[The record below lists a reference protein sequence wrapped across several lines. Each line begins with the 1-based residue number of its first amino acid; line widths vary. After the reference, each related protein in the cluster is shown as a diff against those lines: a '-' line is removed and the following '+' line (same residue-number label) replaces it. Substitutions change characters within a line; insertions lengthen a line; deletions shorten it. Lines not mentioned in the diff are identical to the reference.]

1 MALTAHN
8 IPNGDNMG
16 IDGYVAGQRFNAAL
30 LFSKVPLL
38 LLSILVTIPRL
49 RPCLISVVVIASL
62 YPWVSSWIQYFALQI
77 RSRETSRIYRSIC
90 HGLLKQVAFSLL
102 FFFLGPPLGFWVRSV
117 NRWYITQHPSRPPT
131 LKLLLY
137 WKYVE
142 DWPCNQH
149 CFMNIYI
156 SENYKNS
163 RDRLYFLY
171 GIYSLEWTPEVWR
184 PELDT
189 QKVTAAGRSKERGLN
204 MTEAWH
210 R

>member
-90 HGLLKQVAFSLL
+90 HGLLKQVAFALL
-102 FFFLGPPLGFWVRSV
+102 FFFG
-117 NRWYITQHPSRPPT
+117 TPSRFLSEICQQVIYNPTPLPPP
-131 LKLLLY
+131 
-137 WKYVE
+137 
-142 DWPCNQH
+142 D
-149 CFMNIYI
+149 
-156 SENYKNS
+156 
-163 RDRLYFLY
+163 
-171 GIYSLEWTPEVWR
+171 PEVAFILEICR
-184 PELDT
+184 RLT
-189 QKVTAAGRSKERGLN
+189 L
-204 MTEAWH
+204 
-210 R
+210 